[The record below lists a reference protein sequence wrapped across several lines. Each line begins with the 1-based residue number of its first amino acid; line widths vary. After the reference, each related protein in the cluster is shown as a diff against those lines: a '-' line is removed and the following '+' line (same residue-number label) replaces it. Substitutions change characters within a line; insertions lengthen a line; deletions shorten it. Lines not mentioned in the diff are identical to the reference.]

1 MILLTGGSG
10 LLGKFIIKELL
21 ARKIKFIA
29 PSHQEIDVAK
39 IGALKVLFQKF
50 KPSMVIH
57 CAAIAKYKAVE
68 NDPDNAIKTNVV
80 GTCNVAEECLRHNSR
95 LIYISSD
102 HVFDGKQGPYFSTD
116 KVNPLT
122 KYAKTKVAGE
132 LVTQLCENHLIIRT
146 SFCESI
152 FPFQKAYS
160 DKWTSQ
166 DDVDKVA
173 PKIVEMCV
181 GNTVGIVHIGH
192 KRRSFFQLAQERNPN
207 IEMGTLSEISKLSP
221 VPILV
226 DTSLVVDVET

>member
-10 LLGKFIIKELL
+10 LLGSFIIKELL
-21 ARKIKFIA
+21 IRKMKFIA
-29 PSHQEIDVAK
+29 PSHQEIDIVK
-39 IGALKVLFQKF
+39 SDELEILFQKVS
-50 KPSMVIH
+50 PSIVIH

-68 NDPDNAIKTNVV
+68 NDPCSAIKTNVV
-80 GTCNVAEECLRHNSR
+80 GTCNIAEECLRHNSR

-102 HVFDGKQGPYFSTD
+102 HVFDGKHGPYSSND
-116 KVNPLT
+116 KVNPIT

-132 LVTQLCENHLIIRT
+132 LVTQLCENSLIIRT

-152 FPFQKAYS
+152 FPFQRAYS

-166 DDVDKVA
+166 DYVDKIA
-173 PKIVEMCV
+173 PKIVEMCI
-181 GNTVGIVHIGH
+181 GNSVGIVHVGH

-207 IEMGTLSEISKLSP
+207 IQVGTLSEISKASP

-226 DTSLVVDVET
+226 DTSLVVDEET